1 MSWDVAIIGG
11 GVVGTAIARELAG
24 YQLRCVLLE
33 SADDVGAGTSK
44 ANTAILHTGFDAT
57 PGTLESRL
65 VARGSALLREYAERA
80 GIAVERTGALLVAW
94 TAEQAGHL
102 DAIAGK
108 SRANGY
114 TGIRSVSV
122 AEVYEREPGL
132 GPGAA
137 GGLWVPDE
145 WVIDPWSVSLAF
157 ATEAVRAGVTLRLGT
172 RVTGVS
178 ADGDG
183 GFELTVAPG
192 AEPVRCRFAVNA
204 AGLASDEVDRMFGGD
219 GFTIRPRKGEL
230 IVFDK
235 LARPLLSSIILPV
248 PTARTKGV
256 LVAPTVFGNVLL
268 GPTAED
274 VTDRSDTATSAP
286 GLAALLAAGRRILP
300 GLEQEEVTAT
310 YAGLRAATEHADYQV
325 ATRGRYVR
333 VAGIRSTGLTASLG
347 IAEHVAGLLSEAGL
361 ALKPR
366 AAGERA
372 LPRMPYLGE
381 AGPRPYQEADRI
393 AADPAYGEIACH
405 CERVTRGEIRDALAS
420 DIPPAGLDGLRRRTR
435 AMNGR
440 CQAFYCGAAVSA
452 LFGQAELRQAESGSS
467 ELPAAGVSRQAGAGR
482 GH

>member
-24 YQLRCVLLE
+24 YQVRCVLLE
-33 SADDVGAGTSK
+33 ADGDVGTGTTK

-65 VARGSALLREYAERA
+65 VARGSTLLREYAARA
-80 GIAVERTGALLVAW
+80 GIAVEPTGALLVAW
-94 TAEQAGHL
+94 SDEQAGRL
-102 DAIAGK
+102 DAIAAK

-114 TGIRSVSV
+114 TRIRSVPKS
-122 AEVYEREPGL
+122 EVYQREPHL

-145 WVIDPWSVSLAF
+145 WVIDPWSVPLAY
-157 ATEAVRAGVTLRLGT
+157 ATEAVRAGADLRLGT

-178 ADGDG
+178 VRPD
-183 GFELTVAPG
+183 GFELTAGPG
-192 AEPVRCRFAVNA
+192 AAPVRCRFAVNA
-204 AGLASDEVDRMFGGD
+204 AGLASDEVDRMFGGG

-230 IVFDK
+230 IVYDK
-235 LARPLLSSIILPV
+235 LARTLLSSVILPV

-256 LVAPTVFGNVLL
+256 VVAPTVFGNVLL

-274 VTDRSDTATSAP
+274 VTDRADRSTSAAGLSALLADGRRVLP
-286 GLAALLAAGRRILP
+286 GLAA
-300 GLEQEEVTAT
+300 EEVTAT
-310 YAGLRAATEHADYQV
+310 YAGLRAATEHSDYQLGLY
-325 ATRGRYVR
+325 GRYVR

-347 IAEHVAGLLSEAGL
+347 IAEHVAGLLGEAGL
-361 ALKPR
+361 PLKPR
-366 AAGERA
+366 AACAEPP
-372 LPRMPYLGE
+372 LMPGLGE
-381 AGPRPYQEADRI
+381 AGIRPYQDAARI

-405 CERVTRGEIRDALAS
+405 CERVSRGEIRDALAS
-420 DIPPAGLDGLRRRTR
+420 DLPPAGLDGLRRRTR

-452 LFGQAELRQAESGSS
+452 QFEQAQLEQALSG
-467 ELPAAGVSRQAGAGR
+467 ARDGD
-482 GH
+482 